1 MHKEKLL
8 GLDLDLLVALDVLL
22 ETGSVSATASRL
34 HRSQPAVSRML
45 GRARDLFGD
54 PLFVPHGRGLA
65 PTARAL
71 AMRGSLKLTLSEVR
85 HLVEPPR
92 TFDPAQDAANFRLVS
107 SDYSAV
113 SLLGTVVSWLHQH
126 APRVHIAL
134 SPVSGHPESVLA
146 SGAADLLFGPQA
158 LCPNWCVSTPFID
171 DTWVCVRRRGE
182 SLPRTRN
189 EYLAMSHI
197 AVQIEQAFGGQI
209 EKALNG
215 ATRRVQ
221 VTVPDFAAA
230 FFVVASSPLLA
241 TLPRPIAVA
250 ASKLMP
256 LEWGEVPLPIP
267 GSSISMI
274 WPRRLDGDP
283 AHIWLRRAV
292 VDSVAGHQNCWL
304 PLDHATNTEN

>member
-45 GRARDLFGD
+45 GRARDVFGD

-71 AMRGSLKLTLSEVR
+71 AIRGALKLTLSEVR
-85 HLVEPPR
+85 HLVDPPR
-92 TFDPAQDAANFRLVS
+92 AFNPAQDAASFRLVS
-107 SDYSAV
+107 SDYAAV
-113 SLLGTVVSWLHQH
+113 SLLGNVVSWLHQH
-126 APRVHIAL
+126 APRVHITLA
-134 SPVSGHPESVLA
+134 PVTGRPDTLLA
-146 SGAADLLFGPQA
+146 SGEVDVLFGPQA
-158 LCPNWCVSTPFID
+158 LCPPWCVSAPFID
-171 DTWVCVRRRGE
+171 DNWVCVRRRGE
-182 SLPRTRN
+182 ALPTTRK

-197 AVQIEQAFGGQI
+197 AVQIERAFGDQV
-209 EKALNG
+209 EKALKG
-215 ATRRVQ
+215 AQRRVQ

-230 FFVVASSPLLA
+230 LFVVASSPLLA
-241 TLPRPIAVA
+241 TLPRPLVVA

-256 LEWGEVPLPIP
+256 LDWGEIPLKVA
-267 GSSISMI
+267 GSSIAMI

-283 AHIWLRRAV
+283 AQIWLRRAV
-292 VDSVAGHQNCWL
+292 LESIKATA
-304 PLDHATNTEN
+304 PL

>member
-54 PLFVPHGRGLA
+54 PLFVPHGRGLV

-71 AMRGSLKLTLSEVR
+71 AIRGSLKLTLSEVR
-85 HLVEPPR
+85 HLVEAPR
-92 TFDPAQDAANFRLVS
+92 AFDPAQDAAHFRLVS
-107 SDYSAV
+107 SDYAAI
-113 SLLGTVVSWLHQH
+113 SLLGHVVSWFHQH
-126 APRVHIAL
+126 APRVQLTL
-134 SPVSGHPESVLA
+134 SPVTGHPESVLA
-146 SGAADLLFGPQA
+146 SGTADLLFGPQA
-158 LCPNWCVSTPFID
+158 LCPNWCVSAPFID

-182 SLPRTRN
+182 PLPRTRKA
-189 EYLAMSHI
+189 YLAMSHI
-197 AVQIEQAFGGQI
+197 AVQIEHAFGGQVD
-209 EKALNG
+209 KALNG
-215 ATRRVQ
+215 AKRRVQ

-230 FFVVASSPLLA
+230 LFVVASSPLVA

-256 LEWGEVPLPIP
+256 LEWGDAPMHIP
-267 GSSISMI
+267 ASSIAMI

-283 AHIWLRRAV
+283 AHMWLRRAV
-292 VDSVAGHQNCWL
+292 VDSVGGQQS
-304 PLDHATNTEN
+304 

>member
-54 PLFVPHGRGLA
+54 PLFVPHGRGLV

-71 AMRGSLKLTLSEVR
+71 AMRGALKLTLSEVR

-92 TFDPAQDAANFRLVS
+92 AFDPARDAAHFRLVS
-107 SDYSAV
+107 SDYAAV

-126 APRVHIAL
+126 APRVQLTL
-134 SPVSGHPESVLA
+134 SPVSGHPASVLA
-146 SGAADLLFGPQA
+146 SAGVDLLFGPES
-158 LCPNWCVSTPFID
+158 LCPNWCMSAPLID

-182 SLPRTRN
+182 YLPRTRK
-189 EYLAMSHI
+189 EFLAMSHV
-197 AVQIEQAFGGQI
+197 AVQIEQAFGGAV
-209 EKALNG
+209 EKALKG
-215 ATRRVQ
+215 AKRRVQ

-230 FFVVASSPLLA
+230 LFVAASSPLLA
-241 TLPRPIAVA
+241 TLPRPIAIA
-250 ASKLMP
+250 ACRLMP
-256 LEWGEVPLPIP
+256 LEWGEVPLRIP
-267 GSSISMI
+267 GSSIAMI
-274 WPRRLDGDP
+274 WPRRLDADP
-283 AHIWLRRAV
+283 AQIWLRRAV
-292 VDSVAGHQNCWL
+292 VESMAGRHI
-304 PLDHATNTEN
+304 EG